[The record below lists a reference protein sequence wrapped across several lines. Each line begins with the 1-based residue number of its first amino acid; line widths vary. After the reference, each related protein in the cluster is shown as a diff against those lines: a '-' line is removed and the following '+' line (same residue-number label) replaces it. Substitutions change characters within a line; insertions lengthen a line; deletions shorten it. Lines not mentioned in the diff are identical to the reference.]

1 MAINMKTKLTG
12 FFAAALVCMA
22 VACSKDNGPIGPIGT
37 PSTPSTP
44 PVEEV
49 LTKGVYILNSG
60 KLGSNNSELT
70 YYDAVTKQVTTN
82 KFVAVNGK
90 KMGDTGNSIICY
102 GKKLYMAVTGS
113 AVVYVTD
120 LTGRVL
126 GEVVKQGESGKLSPR
141 HLDAANGKVYVTYM
155 EGYAG
160 AIDTSSFQVTTVK
173 VGAFPEG
180 IAYSNKKL
188 YVANSDGM
196 NYPYGTTVS
205 VLDANT
211 LETKATLEV
220 SNNPQT
226 FHKASDNT
234 LYLVTW
240 GNYADI
246 PAKLH
251 KINTASD
258 RVTTI
263 SGVAP
268 TNMAI
273 GKDGIAY
280 ILSSVYD
287 AAWNQTIT
295 YEMYDIAKDKII
307 GEFASVSE
315 IPGGYSLFADE
326 LTGKVYVGASDYI
339 SNGDVYVLESDG
351 AIAGKFDTGAL
362 NPVSLCFIR

>member
-1 MAINMKTKLTG
+1 MKKKLTG
-12 FFAAALVCMA
+12 FFVAALVCMA
-22 VACSKDNGPIGPIGT
+22 VACSKDNGPLGKPDNPGT
-37 PSTPSTP
+37 PVTP
-44 PVEEV
+44 PAEEI

-60 KLGSNNSELT
+60 KMGSNNSELT
-70 YYDAVTKQVTTN
+70 YYDAVTGQVKTN
-82 KFVAVNGK
+82 VFETVNGK
-90 KMGDTGNSIICY
+90 KMGDTGNCIVCY
-102 GKKLYMAVTGS
+102 GKKLYIAVSGS

-120 LTGRVL
+120 LTGRIL

-180 IAYSNKKL
+180 IAYSNKKV

-196 NYPYGTTVS
+196 NYPYGTTVT

-211 LETKATLEV
+211 LETKAILDV
-220 SNNPQT
+220 ASNPQT

-234 LYLVTW
+234 LYLVAW

-246 PAKLH
+246 PAQLQ
-251 KINTASD
+251 KINTSTD
-258 RVTTI
+258 RITTI

-273 GKDGIAY
+273 GMDGIAY

-287 AAWNQTIT
+287 ASWNQTIT

-307 GEFASVSE
+307 GEFAAVSE

-326 LTGKVYVGASDYI
+326 LTGKVYMGASDYI